1 MRSIAFILLAVSVVV
16 GCGQLLP
23 SSLLA
28 AKSAE
33 NALQRAALEWTRAP
47 SGVPFEGARACTIW
61 PIQDALTVSATTDKI
76 CVKGQVHRLLP
87 PSVTPPAVDTV
98 VVHSDGGGTSEQL
111 DGRAGAISSAAPK
124 KLGECT
130 DHGAAKSIWA
140 HPFEGCI
147 DNQGHGRQA
156 VGFVDIDVLGYR
168 ARALAIRQW
177 GEACVRAVCGS
188 CEIGPRVRGG
198 PSRARFGAPRL
209 ESRSSQGLPGP
220 SRRWETRSSAPF
232 GMPNGARSS
241 FGGFT
246 AVSGL
251 RRCVHCRIGN
261 VGCSDLV

>member
-1 MRSIAFILLAVSVVV
+1 MRSIAFILLAASAVV

-33 NALQRAALEWTRAP
+33 NPLQGAALEWTRAP

-61 PIQDALTVSATTDKI
+61 PIQDALTVSATTEKI

-140 HPFEGCI
+140 HPFDGCI
-147 DNQGHGRQA
+147 DNKDKDGKPWVSA
-156 VGFVDIDVLGYR
+156 TSTFLDIGLER
-168 ARALAIRQW
+168 W
-177 GEACVRAVCGS
+177 
-188 CEIGPRVRGG
+188 
-198 PSRARFGAPRL
+198 RFASGATPA
-209 ESRSSQGLPGP
+209 
-220 SRRWETRSSAPF
+220 SAPSAA
-232 GMPNGARSS
+232 PAK
-241 FGGFT
+241 
-246 AVSGL
+246 
-251 RRCVHCRIGN
+251 
-261 VGCSDLV
+261 